1 MLGTYYYHEII
12 RRTIISFGTL
22 FNNIQ
27 IKHENE
33 NGDDISLIKVPI
45 AYGPVQKFLAR
56 LDEKPDLRKRV
67 AITLPRMSFEMT
79 TIQYDPTRKVSTVQ
93 TFQANR
99 SGVGP
104 VKVYMPAPYNIGIQ
118 LSIITKY
125 QDDMLQIIE
134 QILPFFQPHFN
145 LSIDLINSIGEK
157 RDIPI
162 VLDNIS
168 MSDDYEGDFST
179 RRSLVY
185 TLNFTAKTS
194 LFGPISD
201 SSDNLIKKVQVDYYT
216 NTETKNASRQ
226 LRYAVEPRALKDY
239 DNDNTATLAQ
249 EVNDIITQFNISDAS
264 ALEQETYIM
273 INEESMYI
281 KNIDGNKL
289 TVLRGQNNT
298 TPAIHEE
305 GDAINVINSMDNQLI
320 EYGDDFGF
328 DEERFDFGD
337 GRVYSPRKGAD
348 V

>member
-22 FNNIQ
+22 FNNIH

-33 NGDDISLIKVPI
+33 NGDDVSVIKVPI

-56 LDEKPDLRKRV
+56 LDEKPDLRKKV

-79 TIQYDPTRKVSTVQ
+79 TIQYDSSRKVSTVQ

-99 SGVGP
+99 TGVGP

-118 LSIITKY
+118 LSIISKY

-134 QILPFFQPHFN
+134 QILPFFQPQFN
-145 LSIDLINSIGEK
+145 LSIDLVNSIGEK

-162 VLDNIS
+162 ILEGIS

-201 SSDNLIKKVQVDYYT
+201 SSDSLIKKVQVDYYT

-226 LRYAVEPRALKDY
+226 LRYTAEPRAIKDY
-239 DNDNTATLAQ
+239 NNDETTTLAQ
-249 EVNDIITQFNISDAS
+249 EVNDRITEFNISDAS
-264 ALEQETYIM
+264 ALQENTYIM
-273 INEESMYI
+273 INEESMFI
-281 KNIDGNKL
+281 KEIAGNKL
-289 TVLRGQNNT
+289 TVLRAQDDT
-298 TPAIHEE
+298 IAAIHEE
-305 GDAINVINSMDNQLI
+305 GDAINVINSADNELI
-320 EYGDDFGF
+320 EFGDDFGF

-337 GRVYSPRKGAD
+337 GRVYSPRKGID

>member
-22 FNNIQ
+22 FNNIH
-27 IKHENE
+27 IRHENE
-33 NGDDISLIKVPI
+33 SGDDISLIKVPI

-56 LDEKPDLRKRV
+56 LDEKPDLRKKV

-79 TIQYDPTRKVSTVQ
+79 TIQYDTSRKVSTVQ

-99 SGVGP
+99 TGVGP

-134 QILPFFQPHFN
+134 QILPFFQPQFN
-145 LSIDLINSIGEK
+145 LSIDLVNSIGEK

-162 VLDNIS
+162 ILEGIS

-194 LFGPISD
+194 LFGPIAE
-201 SSDNLIKKVQVDYYT
+201 SSESLIKKVQVDYYA

-226 LRYAVEPRALKDY
+226 LRYTVEPRAIKDY
-239 DNDNTATLAQ
+239 NNDATTTLAQ
-249 EVNDIITQFNISDAS
+249 EINDTITEFNISDAS
-264 ALEQETYIM
+264 TLQENTYIM
-273 INEESMYI
+273 INEESMFI
-281 KNIDGNKL
+281 KNITGNRL
-289 TVLRGQNNT
+289 TVLRGQDNT
-298 TPAIHEE
+298 ISAMHEE
-305 GDAINVINSMDNQLI
+305 GDALNIINAADNELI
-320 EYGDDFGF
+320 EFGDDFGF
-328 DEERFDFGD
+328 DENYFDFGD
-337 GRVYSPRKGAD
+337 GRVYSPRKGID

>member
-22 FNNIQ
+22 FNNIN
-27 IKHENE
+27 IRHENE
-33 NGDDISLIKVPI
+33 NGDDVSLLKVPI
-45 AYGPVQKFLAR
+45 SYGPVQKFLAR

-67 AITLPRMSFEMT
+67 AITLPRMAFEMT
-79 TIQYDPTRKVSTVQ
+79 SIQYDSSRKVSTVQ

-99 SGVGP
+99 PGVGP

-118 LSIITKY
+118 LSIISKY
-125 QDDMLQIIE
+125 QDDMLQIVE

-145 LSIDLINSIGEK
+145 LTIDLLNSIGEK

-162 VLDNIS
+162 VLDGIS

-201 SSDNLIKKVQVDYYT
+201 SSDSLIKKVQVDYYT
-216 NTETKNASRQ
+216 NTETKNSSRQ
-226 LRYAVEPRALKDY
+226 LRYTVEPRALKDY
-239 DNDNTATLAQ
+239 NNDSTTSLS
-249 EVNDIITQFNISDAS
+249 EDINEKTTEFNVSDSAS
-264 ALEQETYIM
+264 LIEETYIT
-273 INEESMYI
+273 INSESMYI
-281 KNIDGNKL
+281 KNITGNTL
-289 TVLRGQNNT
+289 RVLRAQNNT
-298 TPAIHEE
+298 QADSHEE
-305 GDAINVINSMDNQLI
+305 GDNINVITSQDNELI
-320 EYGDDFGF
+320 PPGDDFGF
-328 DEERFDFGD
+328 DEEYFDFGD
-337 GRVYSPRKGAD
+337 GKVYSPRKGID

>member
-1 MLGTYYYHEII
+1 MLGNYYYHEII

-27 IKHENE
+27 IKH
-33 NGDDISLIKVPI
+33 DDDKGNDVSLIKVPI
-45 AYGPVQKFLAR
+45 AYVPVQKFLAR
-56 LDEKPDLRKRV
+56 LDEKPDLRKKV

-79 TIQYDPTRKVSTVQ
+79 SIQYDPERKVSSVQ

-134 QILPFFQPHFN
+134 QILPFFQPNFN
-145 LSIDLINSIGEK
+145 LTVDLVNSIGEK

-162 VLDNIS
+162 ILDGIN

-194 LFGPISD
+194 FFGPISE
-201 SSDNLIKKVQVDYYT
+201 SADNLIKKVQVDYHA
-216 NTETKNASRQ
+216 NTDVRNSSRS
-226 LRYAVEPRALKDY
+226 LRYTVEPRPIKDY
-239 DNDNTATLAQ
+239 NNDAT
-249 EVNDIITQFNISDAS
+249 
-264 ALEQETYIM
+264 
-273 INEESMYI
+273 
-281 KNIDGNKL
+281 
-289 TVLRGQNNT
+289 T
-298 TPAIHEE
+298 TL
-305 GDAINVINSMDNQLI
+305 SMDVNESAATFSVSDSASL
-320 EYGDDFGF
+320 
-328 DEERFDFGD
+328 
-337 GRVYSPRKGAD
+337 V
-348 V
+348 

>member
-12 RRTIISFGTL
+12 RRTIVSFGTL
-22 FNNIQ
+22 FNNIH
-27 IKHENE
+27 IKHESE
-33 NGDDISLIKVPI
+33 NGGDVSLLKVPI

-79 TIQYDPTRKVSTVQ
+79 SIQYDASRKVSTVQ

-99 SGVGP
+99 PGVGP
-104 VKVYMPAPYNIGIQ
+104 VKVYMPSPYNIGIQ
-118 LSIITKY
+118 LSIISKY

-145 LSIDLINSIGEK
+145 LTIDLVNSIGEK

-162 VLDNIS
+162 VLDGIS

-226 LRYAVEPRALKDY
+226 LRYAVETRALKDY
-239 DNDNTATLAQ
+239 NNDETTSLS
-249 EVNDIITQFNISDAS
+249 EDINEKTTEFNVSDSAS
-264 ALEQETYIM
+264 LVEETYIT
-273 INEESMYI
+273 INSESMYI
-281 KNIDGNKL
+281 KSIVGN
-289 TVLRGQNNT
+289 TIRVLRGQNNT
-298 TPAIHEE
+298 IAELHEE
-305 GDAINVINSMDNQLI
+305 GDKVNVINSQDDDLI
-320 EYGDDFGF
+320 AYGDDFGF
-328 DEERFDFGD
+328 DEQYFDFGD
-337 GRVYSPRKGAD
+337 GKVYSPRKGID

>member
-22 FNNIQ
+22 FNNVY

-33 NGDDISLIKVPI
+33 SGGDVSLIKVPI

-79 TIQYDPTRKVSTVQ
+79 TIQYDAARKVSTVQ

-99 SGVGP
+99 AGVGP

-118 LSIITKY
+118 LSIIAKY
-125 QDDMLQIIE
+125 QDDMLQIVE
-134 QILPFFQPHFN
+134 QILPFFQPQFN
-145 LSIDLINSIGEK
+145 LSVDLVNSIGEK

-162 VLDNIS
+162 ILEGIS

-185 TLNFTAKTS
+185 TLNFTVKTS
-194 LFGPISD
+194 LFGPISED
-201 SSDNLIKKVQVDYYT
+201 SDSIIKKVQVDYHT
-216 NTETKNASRQ
+216 SSETKNASRQ
-226 LRYAVEPRALKDY
+226 LRYTVEPRALKDY
-239 DNDNTATLAQ
+239 NDDKTTELAQ
-249 EVNDIITQFNISDAS
+249 GVNDKITQFNVSDAFG
-264 ALEQETYIM
+264 LQEETYIM
-273 INEESMYI
+273 INDESMFI
-281 KNIDGNKL
+281 KTIEGNRI
-289 TVLRGQNNT
+289 TVLRGQDNT
-298 TPAIHEE
+298 IPAVHEE
-305 GDAINVINSMDNQLI
+305 GDKVNLINSTDDELV

-328 DEERFDFGD
+328 NETYFDFGD
-337 GRVYSPRKGAD
+337 GRVYSPRKGID
-348 V
+348 I

>member
-22 FNNIQ
+22 FNNIH
-27 IKHENE
+27 IKHETE
-33 NGDDISLIKVPI
+33 SGEDVSLIKVPI

-56 LDEKPDLRKRV
+56 LDEKPDLRKKV

-79 TIQYDPTRKVSTVQ
+79 SIQYDTARKVSTVQ

-99 SGVGP
+99 AGVGP

-118 LSIITKY
+118 LSIISKY
-125 QDDMLQIIE
+125 QDDMLQIVE

-145 LSIDLINSIGEK
+145 LSIDLVNSIGEK

-168 MSDDYEGDFST
+168 MNDDYEGYFST

-194 LFGPISD
+194 LFGPIAESSD
-201 SSDNLIKKVQVDYYT
+201 SLIKKVQVDYYT
-216 NTETKNASRQ
+216 NTETTNASRQ
-226 LRYAVEPRALKDY
+226 LRYTVEPRAIKDY
-239 DNDNTATLAQ
+239 NNDATTVLSEDINDLTTEFNVSDTASL
-249 EVNDIITQFNISDAS
+249 V
-264 ALEQETYIM
+264 EQSYIV
-273 INEESMYI
+273 INNESMYI
-281 KNIDGNKL
+281 KNINGNKL
-289 TVLRGQNNT
+289 TVLRGQDNT
-298 TPAIHEE
+298 IAAIHEE
-305 GDAINVINSMDNQLI
+305 GDSINVINAADNELI
-320 EYGDDFGF
+320 EFGDDFGF

-337 GRVYSPRKGAD
+337 GRIYSPRKDAD

>member
-145 LSIDLINSIGEK
+145 LSIDLVNSIGEK

>member
-22 FNNIQ
+22 FNNIH

-33 NGDDISLIKVPI
+33 NGDDVSVIKVPI

-56 LDEKPDLRKRV
+56 LDEKPDLRKKV

-79 TIQYDPTRKVSTVQ
+79 TIQYDSSRKVSTVQ

-99 SGVGP
+99 TGVGP

-118 LSIITKY
+118 LSIISKY

-134 QILPFFQPHFN
+134 QILPFFQPQFN
-145 LSIDLINSIGEK
+145 LSIDLVNSIGEK

-162 VLDNIS
+162 ILEGIS

-201 SSDNLIKKVQVDYYT
+201 SSDSLIKKVQVDYYT
-216 NTETKNASRQ
+216 NTETKNSSRQ
-226 LRYAVEPRALKDY
+226 LRYTAEPRAIKDY
-239 DNDNTATLAQ
+239 NNDETTTLAQ
-249 EVNDIITQFNISDAS
+249 EVNDRITEFNISDAS
-264 ALEQETYIM
+264 ALQENTYIM
-273 INEESMYI
+273 INEESIFI
-281 KNIDGNKL
+281 KEIAGNKL
-289 TVLRGQNNT
+289 TVLRAQDDT
-298 TPAIHEE
+298 IAAIHEE
-305 GDAINVINSMDNQLI
+305 GDVINVINSADNELI
-320 EYGDDFGF
+320 EFGDDFGF

-337 GRVYSPRKGAD
+337 GRVYSPRKGID

>member
-22 FNNIQ
+22 FNNIY
-27 IKHENE
+27 IKHEND
-33 NGDDISLIKVPI
+33 NGDDVSVIKVPI

-56 LDEKPDLRKRV
+56 LDEKPDLRKKT

-79 TIQYDPTRKVSTVQ
+79 TIQYDASRKVSTVQ

-99 SGVGP
+99 TGVGP

-118 LSIITKY
+118 LSIISKY

-134 QILPFFQPHFN
+134 QILPFFQPQFN
-145 LSIDLINSIGEK
+145 LSIDLVNSIGEK

-162 VLDNIS
+162 ILEGIS

-216 NTETKNASRQ
+216 NTETRNASRQ
-226 LRYAVEPRALKDY
+226 LRYTVEPRAIKDY
-239 DNDNTATLAQ
+239 NNDATTILAQ
-249 EVNDIITQFNISDAS
+249 EINDSITQFNISDAS
-264 ALEQETYIM
+264 ALQENTYIM

-281 KNIDGNKL
+281 KDITGNKL
-289 TVLRGQNNT
+289 TVLRAQDNT
-298 TPAIHEE
+298 IATTHEE
-305 GDAINVINSMDNQLI
+305 GDAINIINAADNELI
-320 EYGDDFGF
+320 EFGDDFGF

-337 GRVYSPRKGAD
+337 GRIYSPRKGID

>member
-12 RRTIISFGTL
+12 RRTIVSFGTL
-22 FNNIQ
+22 FNNIH
-27 IKHENE
+27 IKHESE
-33 NGDDISLIKVPI
+33 NGDDVSLLKVPI

-79 TIQYDPTRKVSTVQ
+79 SIQYDASRKVSTVQ

-99 SGVGP
+99 PGVGP
-104 VKVYMPAPYNIGIQ
+104 VKVYMPSPYNIGIQ
-118 LSIITKY
+118 LSIISKY

-145 LSIDLINSIGEK
+145 LTIDLVNSIGEK

-162 VLDNIS
+162 VLDGIS

-226 LRYAVEPRALKDY
+226 LRYAVETRALKDY
-239 DNDNTATLAQ
+239 NNDETTSLS
-249 EVNDIITQFNISDAS
+249 EDINEKTTEFNVSDSAS
-264 ALEQETYIM
+264 LVEETYIT
-273 INEESMYI
+273 INSESMYI
-281 KNIDGNKL
+281 KSIVGN
-289 TVLRGQNNT
+289 TIRVLRGQNNT
-298 TPAIHEE
+298 IAELHEE
-305 GDAINVINSMDNQLI
+305 GDKVNVINSQDDDLI
-320 EYGDDFGF
+320 AYGDDFGF
-328 DEERFDFGD
+328 DEQYFDFGD
-337 GRVYSPRKGAD
+337 GKVYSPRKGID

>member
-22 FNNIQ
+22 FNNIH

-33 NGDDISLIKVPI
+33 NGDDVSLLKVPI
-45 AYGPVQKFLAR
+45 SYGPVQKFLAR

-67 AITLPRMSFEMT
+67 AITLPRMAFEMT
-79 TIQYDPTRKVSTVQ
+79 SIQYDSSRKVSTVQ

-99 SGVGP
+99 PGVGP

-118 LSIITKY
+118 LSIISKY
-125 QDDMLQIIE
+125 QDDMLQIVE
-134 QILPFFQPHFN
+134 QILPFFQPQFN
-145 LSIDLINSIGEK
+145 LSIDLVNSIGEK

-162 VLDNIS
+162 ILDGIS

-201 SSDNLIKKVQVDYYT
+201 KSDSIIKKVQVDYYT
-216 NTETKNASRQ
+216 NTETRNASRQ
-226 LRYAVEPRALKDY
+226 LRYTVEPRALKDY
-239 DNDNTATLAQ
+239 NNDATTILAEDIN
-249 EVNDIITQFNISDAS
+249 EVITEFNVSDSAS
-264 ALEQETYIM
+264 LVEDTYIT
-273 INEESMYI
+273 INSESMYI
-281 KNIDGNKL
+281 KTIVGNTLK
-289 TVLRGQNNT
+289 VLRGQNNT
-298 TPAIHEE
+298 QADLHEE
-305 GDAINVINSMDNQLI
+305 GDSINVITSQDNDLI
-320 EYGDDFGF
+320 QPGDDFGF
-328 DEERFDFGD
+328 DEEYFDFGD
-337 GRVYSPRKGAD
+337 GKVYSPRKGID

>member
-12 RRTIISFGTL
+12 RRTIVSFGTL
-22 FNNIQ
+22 FNNIH
-27 IKHENE
+27 IKHESE
-33 NGDDISLIKVPI
+33 NGDDVSLLKVPI

-79 TIQYDPTRKVSTVQ
+79 SIQYDPTRKVSTVQ

-99 SGVGP
+99 AGVGP

-118 LSIITKY
+118 LSVITKY

-145 LSIDLINSIGEK
+145 LSIDLVNSIGEK

-162 VLDNIS
+162 VLDGIS

-201 SSDNLIKKVQVDYYT
+201 SSDNLIKKVQVDYYS

-226 LRYAVEPRALKDY
+226 LRYTVEPRALKDY
-239 DNDNTATLAQ
+239 NNDATTVLSEEINNT
-249 EVNDIITQFNISDAS
+249 ITQFNVSDSSSLA
-264 ALEQETYIM
+264 EETYIM

-281 KNIDGNKL
+281 KNINGNTL

-298 TPAIHEE
+298 AAESHEE
-305 GDAINVINSMDNQLI
+305 GDIINLINVQDNELI

-328 DEERFDFGD
+328 SEEYFDFGD
-337 GRVYSPRKGAD
+337 GKVYSPRKGID

>member
-22 FNNIQ
+22 FNNIH
-27 IKHENE
+27 IKHETE
-33 NGDDISLIKVPI
+33 NGDDVSLIKVPI

-56 LDEKPDLRKRV
+56 LDEKPDLRKKV

-99 SGVGP
+99 PGVGP

-118 LSIITKY
+118 LSIISKY

-145 LSIDLINSIGEK
+145 LSIDLVNSIGEK

-162 VLDNIS
+162 ILDGIS

-194 LFGPISD
+194 LFGPISN

-226 LRYAVEPRALKDY
+226 LRYTVEPRALKDY
-239 DNDNTATLAQ
+239 NNDSATVLSE
-249 EVNDIITQFNISDAS
+249 EVNSVVTEFDVSDSSSLVAN
-264 ALEQETYIM
+264 TYIM
-273 INEESMYI
+273 INQESMYI
-281 KNIDGNKL
+281 KDINGNRL
-289 TVLRGQNNT
+289 TVLRGQDNT
-298 TPAIHEE
+298 SAQEHEE
-305 GDAINVINSMDNQLI
+305 GDTLNVINSQDNELI
-320 EYGDDFGF
+320 PYGDNFGF
-328 DEERFDFGD
+328 DENYFDFGD
-337 GRVYSPRKGAD
+337 GKVYSPRKGID
-348 V
+348 I

>member
-22 FNNIQ
+22 FNNIY
-27 IKHENE
+27 IKHEND
-33 NGDDISLIKVPI
+33 NGDDVSVIKVPI

-56 LDEKPDLRKRV
+56 LDEKPDLRKKV

-79 TIQYDPTRKVSTVQ
+79 SIQYDSARKVSTVQ

-99 SGVGP
+99 TGVGP

-118 LSIITKY
+118 LSIIAKY

-134 QILPFFQPHFN
+134 QILPFFQPQFN
-145 LSIDLINSIGEK
+145 LSIDLVNSIGEK

-162 VLDNIS
+162 VLDGIS

-194 LFGPISD
+194 LFGPIAESSD
-201 SSDNLIKKVQVDYYT
+201 SLIKKVQVDYYT

-226 LRYAVEPRALKDY
+226 LRYTVEPRAIKDY
-239 DNDNTATLAQ
+239 NNDATTTLAQ
-249 EVNDIITQFNISDAS
+249 DVNDVITEFNISDSS
-264 ALEQETYIM
+264 ALQENTYIM
-273 INEESMYI
+273 INEESMFI
-281 KNIDGNKL
+281 KGIDGNRL
-289 TVLRGQNNT
+289 TVLRGQDNT
-298 TPAIHEE
+298 IPTIHEE
-305 GDAINVINSMDNQLI
+305 GDTLNLINSADNELI
-320 EYGDDFGF
+320 EFGDDFGF

-337 GRVYSPRKGAD
+337 GKVYSPRKGTD

>member
-22 FNNIQ
+22 FNNIH
-27 IKHENE
+27 IKHETE
-33 NGDDISLIKVPI
+33 SGDDVSIIKVPI

-56 LDEKPDLRKRV
+56 LDEKPDLRKKV

-79 TIQYDPTRKVSTVQ
+79 SIQYDPTRKVSTVQ

-99 SGVGP
+99 AGVGP

-118 LSIITKY
+118 LSIISKY
-125 QDDMLQIIE
+125 QDDMLQIVE

-145 LSIDLINSIGEK
+145 LSIDLVNSIGEK

-194 LFGPISD
+194 LFGPIAESSD
-201 SSDNLIKKVQVDYYT
+201 SLIKKVQVDYYT
-216 NTETKNASRQ
+216 NTETTNASRQ
-226 LRYAVEPRALKDY
+226 LRYTVEPRAIKDY
-239 DNDNTATLAQ
+239 NNDATTVLSEDIDNLTTEFNVSDTASL
-249 EVNDIITQFNISDAS
+249 I
-264 ALEQETYIM
+264 EQSYIM
-273 INEESMYI
+273 INNESMYI
-281 KNIDGNKL
+281 KNINGNKL
-289 TVLRGQNNT
+289 TVLRGQDNT
-298 TPAIHEE
+298 VAELHEE
-305 GDAINVINSMDNQLI
+305 GDSVNIINSQDTELI
-320 EYGDDFGF
+320 PYGDDFGF
-328 DEERFDFGD
+328 DEDYFDFGD
-337 GRVYSPRKGAD
+337 GKVYSPRKGID
-348 V
+348 I

>member
-12 RRTIISFGTL
+12 RRTIVSFGTL
-22 FNNIQ
+22 FNNIH
-27 IKHENE
+27 IRHENE
-33 NGDDISLIKVPI
+33 NGDDVSLLKVPI

-79 TIQYDPTRKVSTVQ
+79 SIQYDASRKVSTVQ

-99 SGVGP
+99 PGVGP

-118 LSIITKY
+118 LSIISKY

-145 LSIDLINSIGEK
+145 LTIDLVNSIGEK

-162 VLDNIS
+162 VLDGIS

-201 SSDNLIKKVQVDYYT
+201 SADSLIKKVQVDYYT

-226 LRYAVEPRALKDY
+226 LRYVVEPRAIKDY
-239 DNDNTATLAQ
+239 NNDETTVLSQ
-249 EVNDIITQFNISDAS
+249 DIDSSTTQFNVSDSISLA
-264 ALEQETYIM
+264 EETYIM
-273 INEESMYI
+273 INNESMYI
-281 KNIDGNKL
+281 KNINGNKI
-289 TVLRGQNNT
+289 TVKRGQDNT
-298 TPAIHEE
+298 IAESHDE
-305 GDAINVINSMDNQLI
+305 GDSINVINSQDDELI
-320 EYGDDFGF
+320 EIGDDFGF
-328 DEERFDFGD
+328 NENYFDFGD
-337 GRVYSPRKGAD
+337 GKVYSPRKGID

>member
-22 FNNIQ
+22 FNNIH

-33 NGDDISLIKVPI
+33 NGEDVSLLKVPI

-79 TIQYDPTRKVSTVQ
+79 TIQYDASRKVSTVQ

-99 SGVGP
+99 TGVGP

-118 LSIITKY
+118 LSIIAKY

-134 QILPFFQPHFN
+134 QILPFFQPQFN
-145 LSIDLINSIGEK
+145 LSIDLVSSIGEK
-157 RDIPI
+157 RDIPV
-162 VLDNIS
+162 VLDGIS

-194 LFGPISD
+194 LFGPIAESSD
-201 SSDNLIKKVQVDYYT
+201 SLIKKVQVDYYT
-216 NTETKNASRQ
+216 NTETTNASRQ
-226 LRYAVEPRALKDY
+226 LRYTVEPRAIKDY
-239 DNDNTATLAQ
+239 NNDATTVLS
-249 EVNDIITQFNISDAS
+249 EDINELVTEFDVSDSAS
-264 ALEQETYIM
+264 LIEQSYIM
-273 INEESMYI
+273 INNESMYI
-281 KNIDGNKL
+281 KNISGNRI
-289 TVLRGQNNT
+289 TVLRGQDNT
-298 TPAIHEE
+298 SAVIHEE
-305 GDAINVINSMDNQLI
+305 GEAVNIINSEDTELI
-320 EYGDDFGF
+320 SYGDDFGF
-328 DEERFDFGD
+328 DENYFDFGD
-337 GRVYSPRKGAD
+337 GRVYSPRKGID

>member
-27 IKHENE
+27 IRHNDE
-33 NGDDISLIKVPI
+33 NGNDVSLIKVPI

-67 AITLPRMSFEMT
+67 AITLPRMAFEMT
-79 TIQYDPTRKVSTVQ
+79 SIQYDSARKVSSVQ

-99 SGVGP
+99 PGVGP

-118 LSIITKY
+118 LSIIAKY

-134 QILPFFQPHFN
+134 QILPFFQPNFN
-145 LSIDLINSIGEK
+145 LTIDLVNTIGEK

-162 VLDNIS
+162 VLEGIS

-194 LFGPISD
+194 LFGPVAD
-201 SSDNLIKKVQVDYYT
+201 SSDSIIKKVQVDYYT
-216 NTETKNASRQ
+216 DVNVVNASRQ
-226 LRYAVEPRALKDY
+226 LRYTVEPRAIKDY
-239 DNDNTATLAQ
+239 DNDATTSLSQ
-249 EVNDIITQFNISDAS
+249 DIDEKVTEFNVSDAVS
-264 ALEQETYIM
+264 LVENTYIM

-281 KNIDGNKL
+281 KEITGNKL
-289 TVLRGQNNT
+289 KVSRGQDGT
-298 TPAIHEE
+298 IKSVHEE
-305 GDAINVINSMDNQLI
+305 GDAINVINSSDDDLI
-320 EYGDDFGF
+320 LPTDDFGF
-328 DEERFDFGD
+328 DENYFDFGD
-337 GRVYSPRKGAD
+337 GKVYSPRKGID

>member
-22 FNNIQ
+22 FNNIH
-27 IKHENE
+27 IKHETE
-33 NGDDISLIKVPI
+33 NGDDVSLIKVPI

-56 LDEKPDLRKRV
+56 LDEKPDLRKKV

-79 TIQYDPTRKVSTVQ
+79 TIQYDSSRKVSTVQ

-99 SGVGP
+99 TGVGP

-118 LSIITKY
+118 LSIISKY

-145 LSIDLINSIGEK
+145 LSIDLVNSIGEK

-162 VLDNIS
+162 VLDGIS

-194 LFGPISD
+194 LFGPIAE

-216 NTETKNASRQ
+216 NTETRNSSRQ
-226 LRYAVEPRALKDY
+226 LRYTVEPRALKDY
-239 DNDNTATLAQ
+239 NNDAATVLTQ
-249 EVNDIITQFNISDAS
+249 ELNSTSTEFNISDS
-264 ALEQETYIM
+264 TTLLSETYIM
-273 INEESMYI
+273 INQESMYI
-281 KNIDGNKL
+281 KNIDGNRL

-298 TPAIHEE
+298 SAQDHEE
-305 GDAINVINSMDNQLI
+305 GDTINIINSQDDELI

-328 DEERFDFGD
+328 NENYFDFGD
-337 GRVYSPRKGAD
+337 GKVYSPRKGID

>member
-22 FNNIQ
+22 FNNIH

-33 NGDDISLIKVPI
+33 NGDDVSLIKVPI

-56 LDEKPDLRKRV
+56 LDEKPDLRKKV

-79 TIQYDPTRKVSTVQ
+79 TIQYDSSRKVSTVQ

-99 SGVGP
+99 DGVGP

-118 LSIITKY
+118 LSIISKY

-145 LSIDLINSIGEK
+145 LSIDLVNSIGEK

-162 VLDNIS
+162 VLDGIT

-201 SSDNLIKKVQVDYYT
+201 SSDSLIKKVQVDYYT

-226 LRYAVEPRALKDY
+226 LRYTVEPRALKDY
-239 DNDNTATLAQ
+239 NNDATTVLSQ
-249 EVNDIITQFNISDAS
+249 DVNDVITQFNVSDSS
-264 ALEQETYIM
+264 ALQEETYIM
-273 INEESMYI
+273 VNEESMFI
-281 KNIDGNKL
+281 KDITGNRL
-289 TVLRGQNNT
+289 TVLRGQDNT
-298 TPAIHEE
+298 IPAIHEE
-305 GDAINVINSMDNQLI
+305 GDVLNVINSADNELI

-328 DEERFDFGD
+328 DENYFDFGD
-337 GRVYSPRKGAD
+337 GKVYSPRKGID

>member
-12 RRTIISFGTL
+12 RRTIVSFGTL
-22 FNNIQ
+22 FNNIH
-27 IKHENE
+27 IKHESE
-33 NGDDISLIKVPI
+33 NGGDVSLLKVPI

-79 TIQYDPTRKVSTVQ
+79 SIQYDPTRKVSTVQ

-118 LSIITKY
+118 LSVITKY

-145 LSIDLINSIGEK
+145 LSIDLVNSIGEK

-162 VLDNIS
+162 VLDGIS

-216 NTETKNASRQ
+216 NTETKNSSRQ
-226 LRYAVEPRALKDY
+226 LRYTVEPRALKDY
-239 DNDNTATLAQ
+239 NNDKTTVLS
-249 EVNDIITQFNISDAS
+249 EGINDIITEFNVSDS
-264 ALEQETYIM
+264 SSLVEKTYIM
-273 INEESMYI
+273 INGESMYI
-281 KNIDGNKL
+281 KDINGNTL
-289 TVLRGQNNT
+289 TVLRGQDNT
-298 TPAIHEE
+298 VAEIHEE
-305 GDAINVINSMDNQLI
+305 GDAINIINSQDDELI
-320 EYGDDFGF
+320 PIGDDFGF
-328 DEERFDFGD
+328 NEDYFDFGD
-337 GRVYSPRKGAD
+337 GKVYSPRKGID